1 MGLLKQC
8 FNFLLKKCH
17 SNCVEYSHREVH
29 RNSSHFPKTLRCI
42 FKNKTTVISQS
53 RIKAMTPVAA
63 HRVGTPRVGI
73 LNHFPFCSFRR
84 REELQIRS
92 PLWTKIFKQ
101 DAQLSSAPV
110 VSIPGD
116 VASPSGRGRMRAHVP
131 QHSFMEPWTPTWD
144 LGKRP
149 WLRLQSWLLSWL
161 FLLPGD
167 QAFLNYNLK

>member
-1 MGLLKQC
+1 MRLLEVGHLKQD
-8 FNFLLKKCH
+8 FNFPQH

-29 RNSSHFPKTLRCI
+29 RNTSHFPKTLRCI

-53 RIKAMTPVAA
+53 RIKAMTLAAA

-73 LNHFPFCSFRR
+73 LNPFPFCSFWG

-101 DAQLSSAPV
+101 EAQLSSAPV

-116 VASPSGRGRMRAHVP
+116 VASPSGRGRMRVHVP
-131 QHSFMEPWTPTWD
+131 WNSFMEPWTD
-144 LGKRP
+144 LRFRKKAMAETAKLTALVTISASRWP
-149 WLRLQSWLLSWL
+149 VFSEL
-161 FLLPGD
+161 
-167 QAFLNYNLK
+167 